1 MDIATKFKRL
11 DPVNLQY
18 FTDYIRYLELKNNNE
33 KTIVSKLWKIY
44 AFLIWFDFKDAKT
57 VQPKDLENFY
67 LNRKKTRSPV
77 TAFGDLREM
86 DRFFRLVIARYG
98 YCKI

>member
-44 AFLIWFDFKDAKT
+44 AFLIWFDFKDAEGLAKGLG
-57 VQPKDLENFY
+57 KL
-67 LNRKKTRSPV
+67 LS
-77 TAFGDLREM
+77 
-86 DRFFRLVIARYG
+86 
-98 YCKI
+98 